1 MTGLLGRLNG
11 LARAASYRT
20 DVVVATFMMLAVV
33 MMVIPM
39 PTLLVDTLIAIN
51 IAFSLLILVVA
62 FYIGRPGDFSSL
74 PPIILLGTLFR
85 LALSI
90 TTTRLILLHAD
101 AGDIVA
107 TFGRFVIG
115 GEVVVGL
122 VVFLIITAA
131 QFIVI
136 TKGAERVAEVAAR
149 FTLDAMPGKQM
160 AIDNDLRNGD
170 IDQTEARGR
179 RSRLERE
186 SQLYGAM
193 DGAMKFVKGDAITG
207 LVIVFVN
214 LVGGLLIGMLQRGLS
229 FSEAS
234 HTYSL
239 LTVGDGLIAQIP
251 ALLISIAAGTVVTR
265 VATDNESDLGSEIF
279 SQLGS
284 NDRALALAA
293 VILTAA
299 AFVPG
304 FPTLIFLALGA
315 LFGTAAYSI
324 HRRKRPAAEAVDS
337 MDEPALIDAVPEVE
351 AETIVISSGSTRH
364 RVVAH
369 IGSDLAQV
377 VEANRFRTE
386 TDVVRDALK
395 ADLGLEIPAVEL
407 RPSASLMPDR
417 FRIDLE
423 GAPVIEGE
431 LPANCLMLNDDPM
444 HLDLI
449 QIPYRDGP
457 TLLRGRRTVWIDGAH
472 APSLEEAGIG
482 ALDPA
487 AVLAE
492 CLSQMLRRYA
502 AHFVGI
508 QETRELLTQMED
520 DYGELV
526 KEATRVVPLQKLSD
540 ILRRLVEEDV
550 PIANLRVILEALVEW
565 GSRESDTMLL
575 TERVR
580 AALARQICH
589 RHAQLNRV
597 VTAYV
602 LARSAED
609 VVRNALKQTGVGT
622 MLALP
627 DDASR
632 AILSQ
637 LRRELDSDEA
647 RPTPVVLA
655 STDIR
660 RALRNFLMRND
671 IELPVLSY
679 QEIAPEYSVQSLMSV
694 TLVSQSR
701 NRHLRSPGK
710 AAVQPANVSSLND
723 ASA

>member
-1 MTGLLGRLNG
+1 MTGLLGKLNG
-11 LARAASYRT
+11 LARAASYRS
-20 DVVVATFMMLAVV
+20 DVVVATFMMLSIV
-33 MMVIPM
+33 MMVIPL
-39 PTLLVDTLIAIN
+39 PTLLVDVLIATN

-62 FYIGRPGDFSSL
+62 FYIGRPADFSAL

-115 GEVVVGL
+115 GEVAVGL
-122 VVFLIITAA
+122 VVFLIITAS

-160 AIDNDLRNGD
+160 SIDNDLRNGD
-170 IDQTEARGR
+170 IDPAEARAR

-207 LVIVFVN
+207 LIIVFVN
-214 LVGGLLIGMLQRGLS
+214 LVGGLCVGMLSRGLS

-265 VATDNESDLGSEIF
+265 VASETESDLGTEIF
-279 SQLGS
+279 RQLGS
-284 NDRALALAA
+284 SDRALALAA
-293 VILTAA
+293 VILGAA
-299 AFVPG
+299 SFVPG
-304 FPTLIFLALGA
+304 FPTFIFLGFSG
-315 LFGTAAYSI
+315 LFGAIAFML
-324 HRRKRPAAEAVDS
+324 RRKRRKTPEIATKGRDIQVIDVSSDAS
-337 MDEPALIDAVPEVE
+337 DENI
-351 AETIVISSGSTRH
+351 IISGGSTRH

-369 IGSDLAQV
+369 VGNNLSQLIWP
-377 VEANRFRTE
+377 ERFRNE
-386 TDVVRDALK
+386 TDEVRDALR
-395 ADLGLEIPAVEL
+395 ADLGLDIPAVEL
-407 RPSASLMPDR
+407 RPTPSLMPER
-417 FRIDLE
+417 FRVDLE
-423 GAPVIEGE
+423 GVPIIEGE
-431 LPANCLMLNDDPM
+431 LPPDSLMLNDDAM
-444 HLDLI
+444 HLDLL

-457 TLLRGRRTVWIDGAH
+457 ALFGGRRTIWISEKH
-472 APSLEEAGIG
+472 ARALDEAGIG
-482 ALDPA
+482 FLDPA
-487 AVLAE
+487 AVLAK
-492 CLSQMLRRYA
+492 CLSHVLRRYA
-502 AHFVGI
+502 AHFIGI
-508 QETRELLTQMED
+508 QETRELLTQMERE
-520 DYGELV
+520 YGELV
-526 KEATRVVPLQKLSD
+526 KEATRVVPLNKLSD

-550 PIANLRVILEALVEW
+550 PIGNLRAILEALVEW
-565 GSRESDTMLL
+565 GGRDNDTTLL

-597 VTAYV
+597 VPAY
-602 LARSAED
+602 LLTRSAEET
-609 VVRNALKQTGVGT
+609 VRDAITQTGVGT
-622 MLALP
+622 ILALP

-632 AILSQ
+632 AIVSQ
-637 LRRELDSDEA
+637 LKNDLDDNEE
-647 RPTPVVLA
+647 RPTPVVLT
-655 STDIR
+655 SMDIR
-660 RALRNFLMRND
+660 RLFRSFLLRND

-694 TLVSQSR
+694 STISHSGNRAMNPAHKQALTSNSGAPLVAD
-701 NRHLRSPGK
+701 PT
-710 AAVQPANVSSLND
+710 
-723 ASA
+723 